1 MDAEISQQT
10 PILRSYYQI
19 RDKKRMHIEFAK
31 ESSNS
36 KKEPEGSN
44 LNALI
49 VKRMIQN
56 SEGKPPKSLIM
67 EKEVNSLTA
76 SPTRENIS

>member
-1 MDAEISQQT
+1 MDLLPVTLSRNRRQCHMDAEISQQT

-36 KKEPEGSN
+36 EKKPEGTDLS
-44 LNALI
+44 ALI
-49 VKRMIQN
+49 TK
-56 SEGKPPKSLIM
+56 L
-67 EKEVNSLTA
+67 
-76 SPTRENIS
+76 

>member
-19 RDKKRMHIEFAK
+19 RDKKRMLIEFAK

-36 KKEPEGSN
+36 EKSRREP
-44 LNALI
+44 
-49 VKRMIQN
+49 
-56 SEGKPPKSLIM
+56 
-67 EKEVNSLTA
+67 T
-76 SPTRENIS
+76 

>member
-36 KKEPEGSN
+36 EKKPEGTDLS
-44 LNALI
+44 ALI
-49 VKRMIQN
+49 TK
-56 SEGKPPKSLIM
+56 L
-67 EKEVNSLTA
+67 
-76 SPTRENIS
+76 